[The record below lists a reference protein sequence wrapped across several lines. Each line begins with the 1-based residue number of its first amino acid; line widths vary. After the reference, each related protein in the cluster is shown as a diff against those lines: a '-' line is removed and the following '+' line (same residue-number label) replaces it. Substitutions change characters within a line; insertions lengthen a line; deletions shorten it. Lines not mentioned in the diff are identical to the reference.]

1 MSEGSSPRPPVPLAT
16 WNSARGVWE
25 TPQASL
31 LCAHSVPYS
40 APWPTSGSMRA
51 GVCFAPPTSEPHTAE
66 SGFSS
71 SPGHLDGS
79 PLLKSPTS
87 NLGANW
93 GSQHPAKRKQ
103 GGHGPNLADEV
114 EWLLPTPK
122 AGDGTEGSPNQR
134 HGNGDLT
141 LPSAAARL
149 RPTLD
154 APPTRTA
161 GRGKGA
167 TSRSRLT
174 QSLPLL
180 GDPEPRQD
188 GPRPGDRTPPRSPA
202 GNAPPVPHRGPPTT
216 PVASVH
222 GSWSGCKAFLP
233 AG

>member
-51 GVCFAPPTSEPHTAE
+51 GACFAPPTSEPLTAE
-66 SGFSS
+66 SGSS
-71 SPGHLDGS
+71 SPPGHPDGS
-79 PLLKSPTS
+79 PLLKTPTS
-87 NLGANW
+87 NLGASG

-103 GGHGPNLADEV
+103 GGHGPNLADEI

-122 AGDGTEGSPNQR
+122 ASDGTKGSPNQR

-149 RPTLD
+149 RPTPD
-154 APPTRTA
+154 ATPTRTA
-161 GRGKGA
+161 GQRKGA
-167 TSRSRLT
+167 ASRT
-174 QSLPLL
+174 PHTHATPLF
-180 GDPEPRQD
+180 GDPAHQQD
-188 GPRPGDRTPPRSPA
+188 GPRSGGRTPPRSPA
-202 GNAPPVPHRGPPTT
+202 GNTPPVPHRCQPTT
-216 PVASVH
+216 PAASVR
-222 GSWSGCKAFLP
+222 GSWSGCKAFHP